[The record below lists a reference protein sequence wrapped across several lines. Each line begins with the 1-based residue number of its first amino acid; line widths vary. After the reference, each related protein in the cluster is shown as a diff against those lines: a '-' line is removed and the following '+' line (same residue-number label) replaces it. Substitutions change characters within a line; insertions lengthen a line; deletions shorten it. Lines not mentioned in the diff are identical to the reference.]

1 MKMPNFLDYLFGLL
15 ISTLVF
21 FIVLAVILF
30 GVESNV
36 NSDIKHKAS
45 KFVNESCVSGKI
57 DADGFLDFTR
67 SIHKYGNYDIEI
79 SVDKVRAYP
88 ATDQNG
94 NKRIRTGE
102 DTYSTDQIMD
112 AMYPKSYKK
121 DGQWVNPQYQDY
133 TLNAGDSITV
143 TVVRKRS
150 ITSGVYRVFFNG
162 SNANTVIT
170 RYNNVVGYS
179 YGM

>member
-1 MKMPNFLDYLFGLL
+1 
-15 ISTLVF
+15 
-21 FIVLAVILF
+21 
-30 GVESNV
+30 
-36 NSDIKHKAS
+36 
-45 KFVNESCVSGKI
+45 
-57 DADGFLDFTR
+57 
-67 SIHKYGNYDIEI
+67 
-79 SVDKVRAYP
+79 
-88 ATDQNG
+88 
-94 NKRIRTGE
+94 
-102 DTYSTDQIMD
+102 MD

-133 TLNAGDSITV
+133 ALNAGDSITV